1 MVSGAG
7 ETATASAGARVRRYR
22 RISIGV
28 FSAVLF
34 VFVWT
39 YRFNTLGGALGGFDD
54 DHFVPFGYAKQVQAG
69 DQPLRDFAGIGLQG
83 VWPSLTFELSAI
95 AQTWLGNQLRS
106 EALLSVT
113 GIAAAAVLT
122 FLAAV
127 QVAPIW
133 IAISTAM
140 LGAFLGT
147 RLYNYPKVLVLA
159 AAVLVIA
166 RCAQR
171 ASLAGVAALAA
182 VTVVG
187 FLFRHDF
194 AAYVG
199 LGSIAVMVAAAGS
212 TRAALAQVGRYTL
225 LVIVLLTP
233 SLIFVQRH
241 AGLRS
246 YLQDSLISINE
257 ESARTERRELSFV
270 TSGGDGRR
278 LNPWSFFDEEQ
289 NAVKWLFYV
298 NWVLPLLGIAIA
310 VRPSPHWR
318 PWRPALVALA
328 LMAFVLV
335 PAFLRGNTA
344 ARFGDMAPVT
354 AVLLAAVLAWVFR
367 QDASRRLLIGGGSV
381 VVVLLAATVQ
391 SVWAIGG
398 VRSDL
403 DVSGWS
409 HSPVAIAKQSSRR
422 WAELQQLPRAYW
434 AGTPESPSIA
444 AVQYLHACTRP
455 SDRVL
460 VISYQPE
467 LLPLA
472 DRRFAGG
479 RASVIPGLVTD
490 EDHQRQMIQFW
501 ERQSVPIVLVEPA
514 EEHTFEI
521 PILYKHLIERYVD
534 SGPLPVNGGTVLH
547 VYAERSR
554 KPSGAFGPSALPCF
568 Q

>member
-1 MVSGAG
+1 MSGAAAM
-7 ETATASAGARVRRYR
+7 ATASAGARVRRTR
-22 RISIGV
+22 RIWIGV
-28 FSAVLF
+28 LSVALF

-39 YRFNTLGGALGGFDD
+39 LRFNTLGGALGGFDD

-83 VWPSLTFELSAI
+83 VWPSLTFELSAM

-106 EALLSVT
+106 EALLTVT
-113 GIAAAAVLT
+113 GIATAAVLT

-127 QVAPIW
+127 HIAPIW
-133 IAISTAM
+133 IAMSAAM

-147 RLYNYPKVLVLA
+147 RLYNYPKVLVLG

-166 RCAQR
+166 RYAQR
-171 ASLAGVAALAA
+171 ASLAGVAALAV

-194 AAYVG
+194 AIYVG
-199 LGSIAVMVAAAGS
+199 IGSIAVMIAAAGS
-212 TRAALAQVGRYTL
+212 IRTALAQVGRYT
-225 LVIVLLTP
+225 VIVVVLLTP
-233 SLIFVQRH
+233 SLIVVQRY

-246 YLQDSLISINE
+246 YLQDSLISVNE

-270 TSGGDGRR
+270 ASSGDGRR
-278 LNPWSFFDEEQ
+278 LNPWNFFDEEP

-298 NWVLPLLGIAIA
+298 SWVLPLVAVVIA
-310 VRPSPHWR
+310 VRPSPQWR
-318 PWRPALVALA
+318 QWRPALVALA
-328 LMAFVLV
+328 LMAFVLI

-354 AVLLAAVLAWVFR
+354 AVLFAASLAWVFR
-367 QDASRRLLIGGGSV
+367 EDASRRALVGGGSAA
-381 VVVLLAATVQ
+381 VVLMAATVQ

-398 VRSDL
+398 VTNDL

-409 HSPVAIAKQSSRR
+409 HSPAAIVSQSSRR

-490 EDHQRQMIQFW
+490 DDHQRQLIRFW

-514 EEHTFEI
+514 EEHAFEI

-554 KPSGAFGPSALPCF
+554 QPSGAFGPSALPCF